1 MRIDTHAHDLFAAP
15 FGSAIAVCRI
25 KIAIPCR
32 SCSNNNNNSN
42 NNNSQK
48 PGEAHR
54 KMAGDKK
61 MEVGIIAND
70 YKRWF

>member
-1 MRIDTHAHDLFAAP
+1 MHTTSSPLHSAP
-15 FGSAIAVCRI
+15 RIAVCRI
-25 KIAIPCR
+25 KIAIPCGSR
-32 SCSNNNNNSN
+32 SSNNSN
-42 NNNSQK
+42 DNNNSQK